1 MGRTAEPIQKKWGAK
16 EHIGR
21 SVTLL
26 FCQLAFLGG
35 MARNEVKVD
44 LVDDLIEVKGKL

>member
-1 MGRTAEPIQKKWGAK
+1 M
-16 EHIGR
+16 
-21 SVTLL
+21 TLL

-44 LVDDLIEVKGKL
+44 VADDLIVVKGKI